1 MDDSLKTESVNRPAA
16 FLGGITQAVRN
27 LAVEQYGSAEGR
39 TLDVACGN
47 GLFFAALPATASRLF
62 GSDLDRGLL
71 VESRSVFRD
80 NGLTGVRLSQA
91 DAAHLP
97 YQDGVFDN
105 IFFLNTLINISDDLI
120 VTYILRELMRVCRP
134 GGRVFVDFRNGRNPV
149 LKLRYWLH
157 NFLAD
162 FTTRG
167 YDFRQIAGAFETSGF
182 TPVQIHVALRRFP
195 IGSLAYLVEAHKPGP
210 H

>member
-1 MDDSLKTESVNRPAA
+1 MIEPLRTQSVARAGA
-16 FLGGITQAVRN
+16 FLGKITKAVRN
-27 LAVEQYGSAEGR
+27 LAVERYGSADGT

-47 GLFFAALPATASRLF
+47 GLFFAALPVTGSRLF
-62 GSDLDRGLL
+62 GSDLDLGLL
-71 VESRSVFRD
+71 LESRAIFKD
-80 NGLTGVRLSQA
+80 NNLTGVRLSRA

-97 YQDGVFDN
+97 YRSETFDN

-182 TPVQIHVALRRFP
+182 TPVQIHVAMRRFP